1 MSGGQAGLRGK
12 RESIALPSDCQSPLS
27 CPRWKVPQ
35 MGMRIWLVS
44 SSLQLKRLGPECSR
58 GEERE
63 EQLSWRVSWGRL
75 ESKTGPGAE
84 RAPLHEKS
92 LGSSHL
98 LPQQILAG
106 VQGRQLPREPEVGKR
121 KAQLGWDLPQIGSAL
136 SKRRSSKSF
145 GYCGRSG
152 HPLQS
157 CPLPFR
163 KISLDMRNRCPW
175 AAGPI
180 HSLSEFAELMW
191 KGAKKSLAA
200 GLVVWG
206 F

>member
-1 MSGGQAGLRGK
+1 
-12 RESIALPSDCQSPLS
+12 
-27 CPRWKVPQ
+27 

-44 SSLQLKRLGPECSR
+44 SSLRLKRLGPESSQ

-63 EQLSWRVSWGRL
+63 EQPSWRVSWGRL
-75 ESKTGPGAE
+75 ESKTWPGAE
-84 RAPLHEKS
+84 IAPLHEKS
-92 LGSSHL
+92 LGSFHL

-106 VQGRQLPREPEVGKR
+106 IHGRQLPTEPEVGKR
-121 KAQLGWDLPQIGSAL
+121 KAQLGWDLPQLGSAQ

-152 HPLQS
+152 HPHQS
-157 CPLPFR
+157 CPLPFQ
-163 KISLDMRNRCPW
+163 KISLDMPSRCPW

-180 HSLSEFAELMW
+180 HSFSEFAELMW
-191 KGAKKSLAA
+191 EGAKKSLVADP
-200 GLVVWG
+200 VIWG